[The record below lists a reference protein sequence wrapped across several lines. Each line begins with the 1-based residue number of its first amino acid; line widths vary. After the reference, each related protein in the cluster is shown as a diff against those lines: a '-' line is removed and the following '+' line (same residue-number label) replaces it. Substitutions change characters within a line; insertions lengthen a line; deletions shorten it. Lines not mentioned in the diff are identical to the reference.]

1 MENAE
6 PTQEPK
12 VHEIHLSDHIGFLQ
26 GFDLDRA
33 DSTGQV
39 VEDLTYREDARKHGT
54 IRTEHTAE
62 GERLHVSGARRE
74 GWVNTRTAKVP
85 EENDPAAAFAN
96 DLSVRTGKVYL
107 AEPKEVERGDFPDVW
122 IQEQGGSERVG
133 IEITNFDKAAIG
145 QIGNQRRGSTDLNY
159 GRWMRS
165 PRTFAMPSPTRT
177 TRCEKSQ
184 PK

>member
-1 MENAE
+1 MQNRRKSRR
-6 PTQEPK
+6 TT
-12 VHEIHLSDHIGFLQ
+12 HIHLSNHIGFLQ

-54 IRTEHTAE
+54 SRTEHTAE

-85 EENDPAAAFAN
+85 EENDPAAAFAD
-96 DLSVRTGKVYL
+96 DLSVRTGKIYL

-133 IEITNFDKAAIG
+133 LRSPTSTRPPSGRLET
-145 QIGNQRRGSTDLNY
+145 QRRGSTDLNY